1 METNELL
8 DGESLTGTHAAIVFG
23 LWIGLVIVGAFVL
36 TFAV

>member
-8 DGESLTGTHAAIVFG
+8 DGEELTGKHAAIVFG

-36 TFAV
+36 TFVV